1 MKKKS
6 VLQWFLFSLCMIF
19 CTIDTLYE
27 GQKEKDVVNRKNH
40 VFFYANHSNNISIL
54 LHPMYSKHYVV
65 CLR

>member
-6 VLQWFLFSLCMIF
+6 VLRWFLFSLCMIF

-40 VFFYANHSNNISIL
+40 VFFLCKSF
-54 LHPMYSKHYVV
+54 K
-65 CLR
+65 